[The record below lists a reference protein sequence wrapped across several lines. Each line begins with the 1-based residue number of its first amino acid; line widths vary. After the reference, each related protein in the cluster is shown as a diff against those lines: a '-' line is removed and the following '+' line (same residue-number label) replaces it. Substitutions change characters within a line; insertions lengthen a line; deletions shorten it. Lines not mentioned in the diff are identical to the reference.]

1 MSDSK
6 EDEQLKE
13 AEKKI
18 KETIGDVEKRME
30 QLLQDEKDKLIAEVN
45 EAVNKTKAMMPNS
58 DNEE

>member
-30 QLLQDEKDKLIAEVN
+30 QLLQDEKDKLLAEVN

>member
-1 MSDSK
+1 VSDSK
-6 EDEQLKE
+6 EDEQLIG

-30 QLLQDEKDKLIAEVN
+30 QLLQEEKDKLLAEVN
-45 EAVNKTKAMMPNS
+45 EAVNKTKAMMPNP

>member
-1 MSDSK
+1 VSDSK

-30 QLLQDEKDKLIAEVN
+30 QLLQDEKDKLLAEVN

>member
-1 MSDSK
+1 VSDSK

-13 AEKKI
+13 TEKKI
-18 KETIGDVEKRME
+18 KETIGDIEKRME
-30 QLLQDEKDKLIAEVN
+30 QLLQDEKDKLLAEVN

>member
-1 MSDSK
+1 VRDSK
-6 EDEQLKE
+6 EDKQLKE

-30 QLLQDEKDKLIAEVN
+30 QLLQDEKDKLLAEVN

>member
-6 EDEQLKE
+6 EDKQLKE
-13 AEKKI
+13 TEKKI
-18 KETIGDVEKRME
+18 KETIGDIEKRME
-30 QLLQDEKDKLIAEVN
+30 QLLQDEKDKLLAEVN

>member
-13 AEKKI
+13 TEKKI
-18 KETIGDVEKRME
+18 KETIGDIEKRME
-30 QLLQDEKDKLIAEVN
+30 QLLQDEKDKLLAEVN